1 MLYYYRPGIVIP
13 GHNDVW
19 SLHTFFVHGP
29 SLPLVSNS
37 LSLSNRNHIN
47 LTSSLHFSHF
57 G

>member
-1 MLYYYRPGIVIP
+1 MLYYYRHGIVIP